1 MIRINK
7 NIDIYQKEDVVNIY
21 SRKTFL
27 LEPEKK
33 ILSIIKDDIKNA
45 KVLDIGVGGG
55 RTTLYFSKKA
65 KRYVGID
72 YSSKMIDI
80 CNEKYGTYDTISF
93 KVLAARNLDSLE
105 KKYFDI
111 ILFSYNGL
119 DCIDIKH
126 RKNVLEGITKLLKDG
141 GKFIFSMHNINHI
154 KFMYNLYSGYSP
166 KIHIKRFFRIIRLL
180 MHNGFPAKYEK
191 MDYTQFTDSAHNFR
205 NTHTYSSLPAEIN
218 TLKHLGYSSIRA
230 FSCNNGDE
238 MMLKSLKSYTEPWV
252 YFYCLKN

>member
-7 NIDIYQKEDVVNIY
+7 NIDIYQNEDVVNKY
-21 SRKTFL
+21 ARHTFL

-33 ILSIIKDDIKNA
+33 ILSIIKDEIKNA

-55 RTTLYFSKKA
+55 RTTLHFSKKV
-65 KRYVGID
+65 KMYVGID

-93 KVLAARNLDSLE
+93 KVLDARNLDSLGR
-105 KKYFDI
+105 KYFDI

-126 RKNVLEGITKLLKDG
+126 RKNVLKGITKLLKDG

-154 KFMYNLYSGYSP
+154 KFMYNLYSGYNP
-166 KIHIKRFFRIIRLL
+166 IMHIKKFHRIIRLL
-180 MHNGFPAKYEK
+180 VHNGFPAKYEK
-191 MDYTQFTDSAHNFR
+191 MDCAQFTDGAHNFR
-205 NTHTYSSLPAEIN
+205 NTHTYSSLPLEIN
-218 TLKHLGYSSIRA
+218 TLKQLGYSSIRT
-230 FSCNNGDE
+230 FSSKNGDE
-238 MMLKSLKSYTEPWV
+238 IMLKSLKSYTEPWI
-252 YFYCLKN
+252 YFYCIKS